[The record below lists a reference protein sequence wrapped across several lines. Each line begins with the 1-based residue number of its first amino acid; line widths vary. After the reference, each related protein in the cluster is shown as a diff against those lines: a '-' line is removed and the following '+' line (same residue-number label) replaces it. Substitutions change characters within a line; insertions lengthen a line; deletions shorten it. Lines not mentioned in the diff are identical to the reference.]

1 MSPSLSALPRAG
13 SATAYRLLKRHVPHA
28 YLRVAR
34 WRGADFHPVT
44 PDTDLVI
51 AGVPGSANSFLR
63 SAILIDNP
71 QLRISSHAHV
81 WTEVRDGVRWNRPVL
96 LLVRDPLGAA
106 ASRITRF
113 GGVSPREAL
122 QDYADYHRRVL
133 PWVDDVLVVRFEDA
147 TSRPG
152 DVVRRL
158 NERFGTDLVPFPHD
172 APEHLARLHELLR
185 VANGAVPSGH
195 RDDPQR
201 QAAVAAVHEA
211 LRAPELRE
219 LRARCLGL
227 HAELTGA
234 SDQGRPSAR

>member
-1 MSPSLSALPRAG
+1 MSPSLAALPRTG
-13 SATAYRLLKRHVPHA
+13 SATAYRLLKRHAPHA

-34 WRGADFHPVT
+34 WRGADFHAVT
-44 PDTDLVI
+44 PGSDLVI

-71 QLRISSHAHV
+71 DLRISSHAHV
-81 WTEVRDGVRWNRPVL
+81 WTEVRDGVRWGRPVL

-113 GGVSPREAL
+113 GGVSAREAL

-133 PWVDDVLVVRFEDA
+133 RWVDSVLVVRFEDA
-147 TSRPG
+147 TARPG
-152 DVVRRL
+152 EVVRRV
-158 NERFGTDLVPFPHD
+158 NDRFGTDLVPFPHD
-172 APEHLARLHELLR
+172 EPEHMGRLHELLR
-185 VANGAVPSGH
+185 EANGAVPTGH
-195 RDDPQR
+195 LPER
-201 QAAVAAVHEA
+201 QARLAAVHEA

-219 LRARCLGL
+219 VRAACLGL